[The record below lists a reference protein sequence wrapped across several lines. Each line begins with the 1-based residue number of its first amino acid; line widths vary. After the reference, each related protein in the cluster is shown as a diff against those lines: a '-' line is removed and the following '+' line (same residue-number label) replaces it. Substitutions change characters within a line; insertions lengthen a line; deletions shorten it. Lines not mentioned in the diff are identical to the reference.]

1 MFDNDDIDDEI
12 PDFDNPGTPKQLREH
27 AAEALA
33 LTALEAALTRR
44 SRAAL
49 KRRPSLIII
58 KVPSKDWVEIIAP
71 EIKRMDKAPV
81 VRTVTERLKQGGV
94 FHRIGGEDLKHLRQ
108 GRSVLYVCQNP
119 QDLLDEVVL
128 AAVDVT
134 ITIPVMTPAVLRK
147 VIRRVTGKVARGVT
161 HDMACL
167 DLPVITSVV
176 RKELTAREC
185 VENLGR
191 AVGRKPAR
199 VVSSVPVL
207 NLLPLTHDIRKWTD
221 HTWADLEAVK
231 RGAMHPD
238 QLVFAMLEGPP
249 GTGKTLIAES
259 LARTA
264 DWSFVP
270 TSVGAWFTSGD
281 GALGGVARNLKS
293 FIDQV
298 LSSEPSIGFMD
309 ELDALPNRATMD
321 NRGRDWWTPVIN
333 LFLTEIDRLRKSNRK
348 VMLLGATNYY
358 SHLDNA
364 LIRPGRLQ
372 QRVSVLPPQSES
384 DVVALIRYYL
394 KDDLAAVDLGR
405 LGRIGRGATPA
416 MVEGWLKEARG
427 AARNNKRPLELGDIL
442 AQMVPEDDRPPAD
455 IRAIAIHEMG
465 HAIVAHR
472 LGQRVESVSI
482 IADGNSGGRTWTR
495 LPTIVPTWNRLLDM
509 ATIALGGRA
518 ADMVLGDGPNAG
530 AEGDLASATELLM
543 AAYERQGLRDSL
555 VFAPALSFRRADTF
569 AAVNAEL
576 RRLLKRAMAIVE
588 ADRDLVLQ
596 LADSLI
602 AERVLSGEE
611 VADKLGTKPNDL
623 APRKP
628 LTKRPRVQTPLS

>member
-1 MFDNDDIDDEI
+1 MFDDDDIDDEI
-12 PDFDNPGTPKQLREH
+12 PDFDNPDTPEPLREH

-33 LTALEAALTRR
+33 LTALEAALTRTTR
-44 SRAAL
+44 IAL
-49 KRRPSLIII
+49 KRRPSLIIV
-58 KVPSKDWVEIIAP
+58 KVPGRDWVEIIAP
-71 EIKRMDKAPV
+71 QIKRMDKAPA
-81 VRTVTERLKQGGV
+81 VRAVTERVKQGGV
-94 FHRIGGEDLKHLRQ
+94 FHRIGGEDLKYLRQ
-108 GRSVLYVCQNP
+108 GRSVLYVCQDP
-119 QDLLDEVVL
+119 QELLDEAVL
-128 AAVDVT
+128 RAVDVT
-134 ITIPVMTPAVLRK
+134 ISIPAMTPAVLRK
-147 VIRRVTGKVARGVT
+147 VIRRVTGRVARGVT
-161 HDMACL
+161 TDMAGL

-176 RKELTAREC
+176 RQELTAREC

-199 VVSSVPVL
+199 ITPAVPLL
-207 NLLPLTHDIRKWTD
+207 NHLPLTKDIRKWTD
-221 HTWADLEAVK
+221 QTWADLEAVK

-259 LARTA
+259 LAHTA
-264 DWSFVP
+264 DWTFVP

-298 LSSEPSIGFMD
+298 LASEPAIGFMD
-309 ELDALPNRATMD
+309 ELDALPNRATVD

-348 VMLLGATNYY
+348 VLLLGATNYY
-358 SHLDNA
+358 AHLDNA

-372 QRVSVLPPQSES
+372 QRVSVQPPQTES
-384 DVVALIRYYL
+384 DVIALLRYYL
-394 KDDLAAVDLGR
+394 RGDLAEADLGR

-427 AARNNKRPLELGDIL
+427 AARSNKRPLELGDIL
-442 AQMVPEDDRPPAD
+442 AQMVPSDDRAPAD

-495 LPTIVPTWNRLLDM
+495 LPTIVPTWDRLLDM
-509 ATIALGGRA
+509 ATVTLGGRA
-518 ADMVLGDGPNAG
+518 ADIVLGDGPNAG
-530 AEGDLASATELLM
+530 AEGDLASATELLI
-543 AAYERQGLRDSL
+543 AAHERQGLRDSL
-555 VFAPALSFRRADTF
+555 VFAPALAFRRADTF

-596 LADSLI
+596 LADRLI
-602 AERVLSGEE
+602 AERVLSGEDMAGTVGNLLSPD
-611 VADKLGTKPNDL
+611 VAEPVALRAIKALD
-623 APRKP
+623 
-628 LTKRPRVQTPLS
+628 